1 MQFAFAY
8 NEKLCY
14 TFLMEQKN
22 DKYTDSLLEE
32 ISDII
37 GDYKRALDLTTTELS
52 EKSGVSVG
60 VISDLVTNRGRVP
73 SLVNFIK
80 IANALELSDDMILQ
94 IFNRRSDVK
103 DDGKISDI
111 ELRKALIKYGLS
123 KIYAGNIL
131 VQIDALIAHA
141 KKNRER
147 AQRIQRKQ
155 ENKSQ
160 DK

>member
-1 MQFAFAY
+1 
-8 NEKLCY
+8 
-14 TFLMEQKN
+14 MEQKN